1 MLNDQEPT
9 FAQDDGRTCQMNVNI
24 DKGSDSSDT
33 IDASARRKAFH
44 HMGTDDPTSPLH
56 NPEGHPMPTITDS
69 DENEKRMDE
78 LVFDKR
84 KKRMARG
91 YTNLIGEERVTA
103 AMQKVFCFMEAKE

>member
-1 MLNDQEPT
+1 
-9 FAQDDGRTCQMNVNI
+9 
-24 DKGSDSSDT
+24 
-33 IDASARRKAFH
+33 
-44 HMGTDDPTSPLH
+44 MGTDDPTSPLH
-56 NPEGHPMPTITDS
+56 NPEGHMPTITDS

-103 AMQKVFCFMEAKE
+103 AMQKVFCFMEAKEQREEKVQMRVDDEVAEANRLKRVAAA